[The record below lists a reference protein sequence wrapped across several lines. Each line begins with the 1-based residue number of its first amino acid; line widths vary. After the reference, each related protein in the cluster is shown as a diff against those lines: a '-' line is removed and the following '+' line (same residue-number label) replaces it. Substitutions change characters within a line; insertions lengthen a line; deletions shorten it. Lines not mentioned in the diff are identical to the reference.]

1 MIDIKTPHLIVV
13 GAVVIL
19 LLIAL
24 LWMAASFYYR
34 ENLLQR
40 RQKRRQ
46 IRALKKHHLAA
57 SGHKFLSAKEK
68 KKIKAIVKTGNTMS
82 VRSNKDIKAD
92 DAVQADKRKT
102 VPIANIH
109 SDPQLKPAPAFYP
122 DCHDEV
128 EASIQAILEASAL
141 LSKSEL
147 QAEQIKLVNDI
158 VDQANHARTIINQC
172 FPSR

>member
-1 MIDIKTPHLIVV
+1 MIDIKTPHLIVI

-68 KKIKAIVKTGNTMS
+68 RQIKAIVRTGDLMPANRNGKMRPVDTE
-82 VRSNKDIKAD
+82 
-92 DAVQADKRKT
+92 QTDK
-102 VPIANIH
+102 
-109 SDPQLKPAPAFYP
+109 QKPASNLKMTSEPEQTLSSLNP
-122 DCHDEV
+122 DCRREV
-128 EASIQAILEASAL
+128 EASMQVILEASAL

-147 QAEQIKLVNDI
+147 HTEQIKLVNDI
-158 VDQANHARTIINQC
+158 IDQAHHARAIISQC
-172 FPSR
+172 PPPR